1 MKSIHAY
8 WVNKTVGLAALKFQA
23 PTKFESVFQKEKS
36 QVWSQKSTLSK
47 LVLKTVWF

>member
-23 PTKFESVFQKEKS
+23 PTKFESFFQKKKEPSLKS
-36 QVWSQKSTLSK
+36 KVY
-47 LVLKTVWF
+47 VE